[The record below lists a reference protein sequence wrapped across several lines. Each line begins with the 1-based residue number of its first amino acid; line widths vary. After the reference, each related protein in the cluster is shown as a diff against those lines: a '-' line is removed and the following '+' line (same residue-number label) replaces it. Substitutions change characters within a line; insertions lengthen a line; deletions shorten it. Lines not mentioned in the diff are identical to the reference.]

1 MRPLVR
7 PPVSAAYQAVQAVAQ
22 PQCQQFQSTQ
32 DEIELCLKNLDDE
45 ERLYE
50 RLADEFERRG
60 LDNYAPPDAPDL
72 AQMPDQ
78 ARQQIDDLF
87 AELSPLL
94 AVPPRIDI
102 ESLGEADLR
111 NRMNDCWVFATLSD
125 LYVSRLRNGQPAR
138 ERVVESEYA
147 KARGDLVAAFGQY
160 CAYCELPG
168 PANLAVEHMLPK
180 DSFAAF
186 AADWDNFLL
195 TCAACNSRKLN
206 NPSFAA
212 FDDHSGLAGV
222 AARAHASMLFPTDP
236 DYDLDAFTASFA
248 YTMRRVARSG
258 VDLLFDENV
267 DERALYDGIPRPI
280 ELIGSSPSGVVVRL
294 YHTVNQAILPAAD
307 VEGLANMALTDAP
320 IPIANVP
327 AELKTGWGARAAVG
341 TCTIAPGVRNDA
353 AELDFTISHVVTYE
367 FDLTAVMGNLRV
379 VPPAPM
385 PAISPNLPAYRVTP
399 WLLHDVLPGNL
410 LCDQAGL
417 GYQFLPGVAATVSPN
432 AGVTADRFDVT
443 LTGAYH
449 CHLDKA
455 TGELTVLTYE
465 DTPAELL
472 ITDAQPAA
480 GAAPL
485 RDRTARTLDLLDLND
500 AKIAERPVVLDEGRR
515 RKGGKAKDVNNIVN
529 RRVAWRTRTWFAAT
543 ASIKRLRRA
552 HELRTDGNC
561 TDAEFNALTSAVAET
576 MKATGCW
583 GVWCHV
589 CAQVPPGALRD
600 TLADLLRRQDVFPGT
615 RI

>member
-1 MRPLVR
+1 
-7 PPVSAAYQAVQAVAQ
+7 VAQ
-22 PQCQQFQSTQ
+22 PQCQQYQSTQ
-32 DEIELCLKNLDDE
+32 DEIELCLARLDEE
-45 ERLYE
+45 ERLYN
-50 RLADEFERRG
+50 RLADEFDRRG
-60 LDNYAPPDAPDL
+60 LDNYAPPVAPNL
-72 AQMPDQ
+72 AQTPDHALQ
-78 ARQQIDDLF
+78 QQIDDLD
-87 AELSPLL
+87 ANLGPLL
-94 AVPPRIDI
+94 ALPPGVDF
-102 ESLGEADLR
+102 EALTEADLR
-111 NRMNDCWVFATLSD
+111 NRMDDCWVFAALLDS
-125 LYVSRLRNGQPAR
+125 YVSRLKTGQPAR
-138 ERVVESEYA
+138 ERIIASEYA
-147 KARGDLVAAFGQY
+147 KARGDLVSAFGQY

-236 DYDLDAFTASFA
+236 DYDLGGFTASFA

-258 VDLLFDENV
+258 IDLLFDENV
-267 DERALYDGIPRPI
+267 DERALYDGIPRPV

-294 YHTVNQAILPAAD
+294 YHTVHQAMLTAAD
-307 VEGLANMALTDAP
+307 VQGLADMALTGAP
-320 IPIANVP
+320 IPAANIP
-327 AELKTGWGARAAVG
+327 AELKTGWGAPAAVG

-353 AELDFTISHVVTYE
+353 AELDFTISHAVTYE
-367 FDLTAVMGNLRV
+367 FDLTAVTGNLRI

-385 PAISPNLPAYRVTP
+385 PAISPNLPAYRATP

-410 LCDQAGL
+410 LCGQAGL
-417 GYQFLPGVAATVSPN
+417 GYEFLPAIAATVSPN
-432 AGVTADRFDVT
+432 AGVTADRFDVI
-443 LTGAYH
+443 LTSTYR

-480 GAAPL
+480 AAPL
-485 RDRTARTLDLLDLND
+485 RDRAAETLKLLDLND

-515 RKGGKAKDVNNIVN
+515 RKGGKAKDVNTIVY

-552 HELRTDGNC
+552 QVLRAAGNC
-561 TDAEFNALTSAVAET
+561 TDAARAALTSAIAET